1 MTHSIEF
8 ELPDN
13 LYSLL
18 QARAELNNRDIEKE
32 ALVII
37 TEELQKAV
45 MNKQRRA
52 KLLSLAGS
60 LDEVTANKILCWTI
74 FNSHDAKRTK
84 TLYSESVCIISM

>member
-1 MTHSIEF
+1 MTHSIEL

-37 TEELQKAV
+37 IEELQKTV
-45 MNKQRRA
+45 TNKQRRT

-60 LDEVTANKILCWTI
+60 LDEATADTMLDDIKRSRRNK
-74 FNSHDAKRTK
+74 N
-84 TLYSESVCIISM
+84 

>member
-1 MTHSIEF
+1 MTHSIEL

-18 QARAELNNRDIEKE
+18 QSRAELNNRDIEKE

-37 TEELQKAV
+37 TEELQKTV
-45 MNKQRRA
+45 TNKQRRA

-60 LDEVTANKILCWTI
+60 LDEVTANTMLDDIKQ
-74 FNSHDAKRTK
+74 SRR
-84 TLYSESVCIISM
+84 